1 LRVRIIDVVDDAGW
15 DAPSNAERGYVPR
28 YKRPCA
34 DNGALPNGYSWQDR
48 GSNSNPTVI
57 TNRHWHGVHDAIA
70 ARLDLLIV
78 AFGDD
83 GDIWGDEHTVS
94 DSNGPAIMDAK
105 TVGPVNLSPKEMLH
119 PYKKLNGGSM
129 TASSP
134 ILPMIV

>member
-83 GDIWGDEHTVS
+83 GDIWAMSTR
-94 DSNGPAIMDAK
+94 
-105 TVGPVNLSPKEMLH
+105 
-119 PYKKLNGGSM
+119 
-129 TASSP
+129 SP
-134 ILPMIV
+134 IVTGPLSWMRRLSASVSQSCFDLFLGEWITDLTFA